1 MVVRCTVRIILIVIA
16 FLRLP
21 VIAFLA
27 GLLSVSIISFG
38 LSAVWRSAQAALVA
52 FDFCKIP
59 VVCSALHLPSFN
71 VCELPLVP
79 VAFPSCGTLP
89 VEIVGRADF
98 PSLLAI
104 QHRAFDELVAG
115 SSTNS
120 ELVLNVK
127 HAELAVRDLIV
138 LVKASNL
145 TTKEPLADALSLF
158 SIDARRSG
166 RSLQLLMSKI
176 HGSVDR

>member
-1 MVVRCTVRIILIVIA
+1 MV
-16 FLRLP
+16 
-21 VIAFLA
+21 
-27 GLLSVSIISFG
+27 S
-38 LSAVWRSAQAALVA
+38 

-59 VVCSALHLPSFN
+59 MVFSALDLASFN

-79 VAFPSCGTLP
+79 VILPSCGVP
-89 VEIVGRADF
+89 SVNGRADF

-120 ELVLNVK
+120 ELVFNIK
-127 HAELAVRDLIV
+127 HAELAVRDLVV

-145 TTKEPLADALSLF
+145 TTKEPLTDALSLF

-166 RSLQLLMSKI
+166 RALQLFMSKI
-176 HGSVDR
+176 HGVVDR